1 MRHLNDRRQ
10 LGRNSSHRKAMFRN
24 MATSMFIH
32 GRIKTTHAKA
42 KELRRVVDKLITVGK
57 RYHTLGPGEEDKQIA
72 VKKLHLHRQALAFL
86 KDKKAIE
93 VLLKDLPLRFESRQ
107 GGYTRIIK
115 LGPRI
120 GDAAPMAFIEL
131 VGDQEA
137 SEGKD
142 KKRRRRT
149 GRKKI
154 KAEAEKMTAEST
166 QDEKVESDTE
176 ETAVQSAE
184 QVSQEADSVAEEA
197 VTGESED
204 VATEGSATSAENAES
219 EDVKKDD
226 E

>member
-1 MRHLNDRRQ
+1 M
-10 LGRNSSHRKAMFRN
+10 
-24 MATSMFIH
+24 
-32 GRIKTTHAKA
+32 
-42 KELRRVVDKLITVGK
+42 
-57 RYHTLGPGEEDKQIA
+57 
-72 VKKLHLHRQALAFL
+72 KKLHLHRQALAFL